1 MYVPD
6 FNVQQHYQLYR
17 RTDSQRIGEWERGS
31 GLRSPADTHA
41 GRSQAHH
48 VARVCPEP
56 PSSNDTFATR
66 LSLSD
71 LQRTRDERRRGGAED
86 EIYCLSR
93 TLSLYPPSPGGQLPS
108 PLTGAPLPSSL
119 PLSLALLCYNSRNI
133 CLWICNQLVKESRK
147 HIHTN
152 VAAGVKLIFTDIRSV
167 RTYSPLIWSWRKRP
181 ERCQL
186 ILNST
191 RTAILNR
198 MSKPSWTSSSYL
210 SLYGCTVL
218 LKPRSFTATIS
229 HTFWL
234 SIIALSIMCPTS
246 GVRNILIMSY
256 EYINDKIVFTRR
268 KLWIL
273 GDTWV
278 VMS

>member
-181 ERCQL
+181 EHCQL
-186 ILNST
+186 ILYQDSYSEPDVKT
-191 RTAILNR
+191 ILD
-198 MSKPSWTSSSYL
+198 
-210 SLYGCTVL
+210 L
-218 LKPRSFTATIS
+218 LF
-229 HTFWL
+229 L
-234 SIIALSIMCPTS
+234 SILVWLYCIIKSKKLHCYYF
-246 GVRNILIMSY
+246 SY
-256 EYINDKIVFTRR
+256 FLVKHNSPKYYVPYKWSKKYPNYE
-268 KLWIL
+268 LWVHK
-273 GDTWV
+273 W
-278 VMS
+278 